1 MFEEGSQL
9 RRSSKS
15 IPETI
20 AEGWGRRYYKNEFIK
35 FLIYALASCDETT
48 VHLDFVLKSKYI
60 TEEQHKEFLQKYD
73 VLGKKINKF
82 LQEVMKDHLDPRD
95 KNTPKMGIVE
105 DVNSYLKVKRM
116 TP

>member
-1 MFEEGSQL
+1 MPS
-9 RRSSKS
+9 
-15 IPETI
+15 TI

-60 TEEQHKEFLQKYD
+60 NEELHKECTQKYG

-82 LQEVMKDHLDPRD
+82 MQMVMKNHLHPRKRTRGKLGMAD
-95 KNTPKMGIVE
+95 DVPACLIDNHETP
-105 DVNSYLKVKRM
+105 
-116 TP
+116 